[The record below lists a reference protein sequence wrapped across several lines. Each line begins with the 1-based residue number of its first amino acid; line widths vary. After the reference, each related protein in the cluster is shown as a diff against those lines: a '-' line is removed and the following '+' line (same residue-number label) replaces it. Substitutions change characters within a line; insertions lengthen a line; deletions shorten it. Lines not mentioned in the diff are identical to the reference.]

1 MTKKHRMTN
10 LTKINELKLKAQS
23 LKVPI
28 LSDDG
33 LLFLIKTLNENNVKS
48 VLEIGS
54 AVGYSAI
61 ALALHTGAKVTTI
74 EREEDLVQMAKKH
87 IQEFNLEDTITLIHA
102 DALDV
107 ELDKNLK
114 FDAIFID
121 AAKAQYEKFFNK
133 YEPYLSDFGIIIT
146 DNLNFHNVDIET
158 VSRGTRNLVKRL
170 EAFKTFLQTHPT
182 YESELFDIGD
192 GMSISK
198 RIKPW
203 KN

>member
-1 MTKKHRMTN
+1 MTKKHKTKTN

-33 LLFLIKTLNENNVKS
+33 LLFLVETLEKHQVKT

-54 AVGYSAI
+54 AVGYSA
-61 ALALHTGAKVTTI
+61 LAMTIHAGVKVTTI
-74 EREEDLVQMAKKH
+74 EREPELHALARKNVLSFDLSDEV
-87 IQEFNLEDTITLIHA
+87 TLLFG
-102 DALDV
+102 DALDI
-107 ELDKNLK
+107 ELDPSSR

-121 AAKAQYEKFFNK
+121 AAKAQYEKFFIK
-133 YEPYLSDFGIIIT
+133 FEPYLNVGGIIIT
-146 DNLNFHNVDIET
+146 DNLNFHNVDLDT
-158 VSRGTRNLVKRL
+158 VSRGTKNLVKRL
-170 EAFKTFLQTHPT
+170 ESFKQFLKDHTD

-198 RIKPW
+198 RIQ
-203 KN
+203 

>member
-1 MTKKHRMTN
+1 MTN

-33 LLFLIKTLNENNVKS
+33 LLFLIKTLKDHNVHS
-48 VLEIGS
+48 ILEIGS

-61 ALALHTGAKVTTI
+61 AMALHTNAIVTTI
-74 EREEDLVQMAKKH
+74 EREADLVQMAKKH
-87 IQEFNLEDTITLIHA
+87 IEAFNLEDTITLIHA

-107 ELDKNLK
+107 MLDSNMK

-133 YEPYLSDFGIIIT
+133 FEPYLSKSGIIIT

-170 EAFKTFLQTHPT
+170 EAFKMFLQTHPT

-198 RIKPW
+198 RIKS
-203 KN
+203 

>member
-1 MTKKHRMTN
+1 MTKKHSMTKTN

-33 LLFLIKTLNENNVKS
+33 LLFLVETLQKHQVKS
-48 VLEIGS
+48 ILEIGS

-61 ALALHTGAKVTTI
+61 ALTSYTNATVTSI
-74 EREEDLVQMAKKH
+74 ERSEALYALAVKNVKSFE
-87 IQEFNLEDTITLIHA
+87 LEDQITLICG
-102 DALDV
+102 DALEV
-107 ELDKNLK
+107 NLDPSLQ

-121 AAKAQYEKFFNK
+121 AAKAQYEKFFTK
-133 YEPYLSDFGIIIT
+133 YEPFLSPHGVIIT
-146 DNLNFHNVDIET
+146 DNLNFHNVDLEM

-170 EAFKTFLQTHPT
+170 ESFKMFLSEHKN

-198 RIKPW
+198 RIK
-203 KN
+203 

>member
-33 LLFLIKTLNENNVKS
+33 LLFLIKTLKDHNVHS
-48 VLEIGS
+48 ILEIGS

-61 ALALHTGAKVTTI
+61 AMALHTNAIVTTI
-74 EREEDLVQMAKKH
+74 EREADLVQMAKKH
-87 IQEFNLEDTITLIHA
+87 IEAFNLEDTITLIHA

-107 ELDKNLK
+107 MLDSNMK

-133 YEPYLSDFGIIIT
+133 FEPYLSKSGIIIT

-170 EAFKTFLQTHPT
+170 EAFKMFLQTHPT

-198 RIKPW
+198 RIKS
-203 KN
+203 

>member
-33 LLFLIKTLNENNVKS
+33 LLFLIKTLKDHNVHS
-48 VLEIGS
+48 ILEIGS

-61 ALALHTGAKVTTI
+61 AMALHTNATVTTI
-74 EREEDLVQMAKKH
+74 EREADLVQMAKKH
-87 IQEFNLEDTITLIHA
+87 IEAFNLEDTITLIHA

-107 ELDKNLK
+107 MLDSNMK

-133 YEPYLSDFGIIIT
+133 FEPYLSKSGIIIT

-170 EAFKTFLQTHPT
+170 EAFKMFLQTHPT

-198 RIKPW
+198 RIKS
-203 KN
+203 

>member
-1 MTKKHRMTN
+1 MTN

-87 IQEFNLEDTITLIHA
+87 IQENNLEDTITLIHA

-198 RIKPW
+198 RIKP
-203 KN
+203 